1 MARIDYEEAAR
12 GYDAARSL
20 ELEGLEEWRRAI
32 SRWLPAGSPRILD
45 LGAGTGQWSLAFA
58 KWFGAKVLAVEPS
71 VGMRGEGMRK
81 TRACG
86 AQWIGGRAEALPLTD
101 ASCHAAWLSTVIHHL
116 SDLDASARELR
127 RVVRPGGAVLV
138 RSAFPGRT
146 DRITLFRYFPE
157 ALSIVESYPSI
168 EQTSAAFERAG
179 FQRRELRAVPQ
190 VSVGDLVSYR
200 QRLSHRSSD
209 TVLRLMDD
217 DVYTRGLERIE
228 RDIAAGVETGPLV
241 DELDLLVFA

>member
-12 GYDAARSL
+12 GYDAARGL
-20 ELEGLEEWRRAI
+20 ALEGLEDWRKAV
-32 SRWLPAGSPRILD
+32 SRWLPGDRPRILD
-45 LGAGTGQWSLAFA
+45 LGAGTGQWSFAFA
-58 KWFGAKVLAVEPS
+58 RWFQAKAVAVEPS
-71 VGMRGEGMRK
+71 PAMRK
-81 TRACG
+81 EGVHRTREFRVGWLA
-86 AQWIGGRAEALPLTD
+86 GRAESIPLRD
-101 ASCHAAWLSTVIHHL
+101 ASCDAAWLSTVIHHL

-157 ALSIVESYPSI
+157 AASVVDSYPTI
-168 EQTSAAFERAG
+168 EQTSEAFERAG

-190 VSVGDLVSYR
+190 VSVGDLASYP

-217 DVYTRGLERIE
+217 DVYARGLERLE
-228 RDIAAGVETGPLV
+228 RDIAAGMETGPLV